1 MSVQQNNNDK
11 DATKP
16 EPAAPSALD
25 MDDEFEEFEV
35 DGKYYSNPQLLGTT
49 FLEMLCCRHTGITSA
64 THIYYSIVFGVIP
77 VLIEH
82 CFIFIY
88 FLDWDVGDE
97 DEEDINLW
105 DDSWDDDDMD
115 DDFSKQ
121 LRVQLEKASQP
132 EPMAVSN

>member
-1 MSVQQNNNDK
+1 MSVQQNNNAK

-16 EPAAPSALD
+16 ELAMPSALD

-35 DGKYYSNPQLLGTT
+35 DGKYYSNPQSSETAFPGNVVLQ
-49 FLEMLCCRHTGITSA
+49 
-64 THIYYSIVFGVIP
+64 THG
-77 VLIEH
+77 LN
-82 CFIFIY
+82 
-88 FLDWDVGDE
+88 WDVGDE

-132 EPMAVSN
+132 EPMAVTN